1 MAQIQCQ
8 RGLCAGSSTDI
19 ASELGIG
26 CSLNANALW
35 FSSHLDSPLFSTL
48 YWKALSLMVMN
59 VQSMT
64 CQFTSDICAE
74 FWEVVDEEKRRSM
87 AGSAPGV
94 WTRAQTAL
102 DVIDGEY

>member
-1 MAQIQCQ
+1 
-8 RGLCAGSSTDI
+8 
-19 ASELGIG
+19 
-26 CSLNANALW
+26 
-35 FSSHLDSPLFSTL
+35 
-48 YWKALSLMVMN
+48 MVMN